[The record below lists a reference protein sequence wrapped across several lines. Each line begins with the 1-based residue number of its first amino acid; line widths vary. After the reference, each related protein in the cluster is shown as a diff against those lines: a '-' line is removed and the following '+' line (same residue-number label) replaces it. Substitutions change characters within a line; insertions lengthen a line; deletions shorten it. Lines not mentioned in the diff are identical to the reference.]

1 VSAPTRGPGR
11 RPATSPARLG
21 LGLASLALAAVL
33 LLGFK
38 APRDAAVT
46 GTSGGSANTGTTGTT
61 GTNGS
66 TGTSGGAGTTGTAG
80 ATSGAGSNGS
90 GGSNGS
96 SGTRT
101 VDGPVVDTRYGP
113 VQVEITVAGGKITAA
128 TAIELPSGGRSGAI
142 SQYAAPIL
150 SSEALAAQSA
160 QIDLVSGATY
170 TSDGYAQSL
179 QSALDQAGA

>member
-1 VSAPTRGPGR
+1 VSGPTRAARPG
-11 RPATSPARLG
+11 PATSPARVG

-38 APRDAAVT
+38 APQDAAVT
-46 GTSGGSANTGTTGTT
+46 GTRGGSTNT

-66 TGTSGGAGTTGTAG
+66 ADTSGGTSTTGGTSAAG
-80 ATSGAGSNGS
+80 ATSGT
-90 GGSNGS
+90 GSNGS
-96 SGTRT
+96 SGTKT

-113 VQVEITVAGGKITAA
+113 VQVEITVTGGKITAA

-142 SQYAAPIL
+142 SQYVAPIL

-179 QSALDQAGA
+179 QSALDQARA